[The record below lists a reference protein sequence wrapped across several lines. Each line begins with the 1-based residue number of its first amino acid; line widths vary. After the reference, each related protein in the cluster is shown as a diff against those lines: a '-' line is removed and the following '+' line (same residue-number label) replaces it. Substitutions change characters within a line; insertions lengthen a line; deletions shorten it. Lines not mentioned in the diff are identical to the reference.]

1 MKRILVFLLILSMS
15 AVFAC
20 GSNDES
26 GETQPEIP
34 ANTDEPE
41 TVIPANTDEPETVEL
56 TMQSDTS
63 ELEASLEAQQ
73 ERIEALEQFKER
85 IIALETENEELRELI
100 EVVESSITDESVE
113 SITVLAARII
123 EDNPETLR
131 GPAGPQG
138 PVGPA
143 GADGADGA
151 DGATGPAGADGS
163 DGSAG
168 PQGVQ
173 GAKGD
178 QGIQGPEGPQG
189 VQGPTGPTGAQ
200 GDPGAAG
207 VLNLEVV
214 SASGSITQ
222 TSACGIA
229 DYCNNAMT
237 YAATGPACP
246 AGKVLIAHDF
256 VSSPLSGGRDLIVKY
271 WDINTSTQQVT
282 YYVQAAVVVTAVSY
296 SWSAA
301 AVCITG

>member
-34 ANTDEPE
+34 ANTD
-41 TVIPANTDEPETVEL
+41 VPETVEL
-56 TMQSDTS
+56 TMQPDTS

-200 GDPGAAG
+200 GEPGAAG

-222 TSACGIA
+222 ILNYF
-229 DYCNNAMT
+229 DL
-237 YAATGPACP
+237 PAFMHIGF
-246 AGKVLIAHDF
+246 GKKLKFDKNHGSETRAHTLEF
-256 VSSPLSGGRDLIVKY
+256 VCKL
-271 WDINTSTQQVT
+271 
-282 YYVQAAVVVTAVSY
+282 
-296 SWSAA
+296 
-301 AVCITG
+301 